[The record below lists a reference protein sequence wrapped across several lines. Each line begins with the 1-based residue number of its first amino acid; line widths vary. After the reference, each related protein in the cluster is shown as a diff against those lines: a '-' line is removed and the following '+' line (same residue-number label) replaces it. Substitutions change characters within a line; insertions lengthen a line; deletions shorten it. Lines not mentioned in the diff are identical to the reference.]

1 MDTQCLPP
9 IYHILLNAGLGR
21 WILPLM
27 QLLYRYDGIERA
39 LELEQLPLP
48 YLEQQLI
55 HIDRRPFNHREPR
68 LFEALAS
75 MPMLYFRASSTSSNW
90 HPVNESFLTFEKRV
104 GKVVIWQ
111 AWTPQITRHDIVKW
125 MHTNQVESN
134 HVWHSA

>member
-39 LELEQLPLP
+39 LEPEQLPLR

-111 AWTPQITRHDIVKW
+111 SWTPQLTKHDIVKW
-125 MHTNQVESN
+125 MHTNQVESH